1 MWEDVP
7 VLGYS
12 SDVIVK
18 PLDLWV
24 DTVEIV
30 GLDLRLEAK
39 PFTGY

>member
-7 VLGYS
+7 ASGYS

-24 DTVEIV
+24 DTVAIV
-30 GLDLRLEAK
+30 GLDLRREAK
-39 PFTGY
+39 QVRGY